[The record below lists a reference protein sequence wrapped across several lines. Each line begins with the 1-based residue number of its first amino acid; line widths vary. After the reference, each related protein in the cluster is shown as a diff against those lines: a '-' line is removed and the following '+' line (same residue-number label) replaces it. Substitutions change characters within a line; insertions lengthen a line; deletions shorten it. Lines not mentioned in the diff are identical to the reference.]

1 MPELDY
7 KNLTQHLNAL
17 EKKELAPV
25 YLFWGEEFLYK
36 TALEEFLDMIF
47 TSSEKRLNYD
57 AMDDNNE
64 NIHDI
69 IERINTYSLL
79 SGPRVVALK
88 DSKIFYS
95 SLDMAAFF
103 EKARAAY
110 DINDIKKASTYI
122 LNLMGKLKL
131 TYEDLADK
139 ADRNLRLKYDAGVFG
154 DDAWLEKIIDYCMD
168 NRLTIPPALDNADL
182 LQRALE
188 KGFPQGNHLVVTTD
202 MVDKRRT
209 LYKSILKVGTVVN
222 CSVPKGDRR
231 ADKTAQRAVLND
243 QLRGFLSRSGKTIQK
258 EASDCLVEMTGF
270 DLRTFTSNL
279 EKLISFVGDRTEIRS
294 DDVEKVLNRTKKDPL
309 YELTN
314 SVAERN
320 ILDAIFFL
328 DSLLSDNFHPL
339 QILAAITNQIRKL
352 LVIRDFIESPHGKS
366 WQGQQTN
373 YQRFRDAV
381 MPAMQLYDTD
391 ILNRL
396 DDWDSMTAAVPD
408 DAAKPSKKKEKTKTD
423 LGIVKNPQNPY
434 PVFQMAQRAQGF
446 SLRELQTAMET
457 LSDADVQMKSTPK
470 NPRLILEKVIFSI
483 CQPSIK

>member
-1 MPELDY
+1 M
-7 KNLTQHLNAL
+7 
-17 EKKELAPV
+17 

-36 TALEEFLDMIF
+36 TALEELLDMIF
-47 TSSEKRLNYD
+47 TSSEKRLNYA
-57 AMDDNNE
+57 AMDDNNG

-79 SGPRVVALK
+79 TGPRVVALK

-110 DINDIKKASTYI
+110 DINDIKKASKYI
-122 LNLMGKLKL
+122 LNLMSKLKL

-139 ADRNLRLKYDAGVFG
+139 ADRNVRLKYDAGVFG

-202 MVDKRRT
+202 MVDKRRS

-222 CSVPKGDRR
+222 CSVPKGNRR

-294 DDVEKVLNRTKKDPL
+294 DDVEKVLNRTQKDPL

-339 QILAAITNQIRKL
+339 QMLAAITNQVRKL
-352 LVIRDFIESPHGKS
+352 LVIRDFMESPHGKS
-366 WQGQQTN
+366 WQGPQTN
-373 YQRFRDAV
+373 YQGFQDAV
-381 MPAMQLYDTD
+381 LPAMQHYDTD

-396 DDWDSMTAAVPD
+396 DDWDRMTAAVSD
-408 DAAKPSKKKEKTKTD
+408 DAAKPSKKKDKTQTD

-434 PVFQMAQRAQGF
+434 PVFQMALRAQGF
-446 SLRELQTAMET
+446 SLHELQAAMET

-483 CQPSIK
+483 CQRPQA